1 MLGSEELTI
10 FSQSEA
16 FIQDPLTNDRQA
28 EGDD

>member
-10 FSQSEA
+10 FVQSEA
-16 FIQDPLTNDRQA
+16 FIQAELTNDRQA